1 MTGLSNRVCVAVLL
15 NNLSLIEKHD
25 CFAGMGSWD
34 VFDYHPIDFART
46 RKTRVPT
53 GKACDY
59 LVFFDNQL
67 YTATTVYRLH
77 HYVAPIRWW
86 AAVEPQLRTPT
97 VRLQWPTVLTAA
109 MRPLFLV
116 IAVGSHSANS
126 RR

>member
-53 GKACDY
+53 GKIHY
-59 LVFFDNQL
+59 H
-67 YTATTVYRLH
+67 TV
-77 HYVAPIRWW
+77 P
-86 AAVEPQLRTPT
+86 
-97 VRLQWPTVLTAA
+97 
-109 MRPLFLV
+109 
-116 IAVGSHSANS
+116 S
-126 RR
+126 